1 LLSWQTFTV
10 EIQNRFQSSLHT
22 DQKFIRLR
30 ERTQQPKE
38 TGQQFIDVMEKLC
51 FQVNPNMMEQEKM
64 LHIKAGLKP
73 SLKEKVFDKQPKSMY
88 ELRNIVKRMEDIELM
103 LNSGNNNEDQLES
116 PSYSSTID
124 QP

>member
-1 LLSWQTFTV
+1 
-10 EIQNRFQSSLHT
+10 
-22 DQKFIRLR
+22 
-30 ERTQQPKE
+30 
-38 TGQQFIDVMEKLC
+38 
-51 FQVNPNMMEQEKM
+51 M

-73 SLKEKVFDKQPKSMY
+73 SLKEKVFDKQPQSMY

-124 QP
+124 